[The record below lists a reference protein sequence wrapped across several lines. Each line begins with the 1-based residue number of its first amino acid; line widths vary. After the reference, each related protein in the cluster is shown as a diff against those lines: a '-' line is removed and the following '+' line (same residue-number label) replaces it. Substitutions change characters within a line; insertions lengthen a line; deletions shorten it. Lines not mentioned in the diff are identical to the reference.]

1 MADGNFLQDN
11 QTLAVFSALTFF
23 VASFV
28 VWRGGVLDRF
38 QTPGKAQQRE
48 ALRTA
53 ALLARLRSERGPG
66 RSSRGA
72 RFWRE
77 LFADLESAS
86 REDDISWEVVFAVT
100 EAVQAEVCRT
110 AKLRAVMNQRPDAGL
125 LARMGTRFSR
135 ASTPGRRKVMRWS
148 SRRARTVLMPAHSSA
163 ELQEG
168 ARAKRPTA

>member
-1 MADGNFLQDN
+1 MRCVEGDRFPSTRIGAGVHYELKRCRHLREPD
-11 QTLAVFSALTFF
+11 TLTISRGLKVSAL
-23 VASFV
+23 V
-28 VWRGGVLDRF
+28 
-38 QTPGKAQQRE
+38 P
-48 ALRTA
+48 A

-110 AKLRAVMNQRPDAGL
+110 ARLRAVMNHRPDAGL
-125 LARMGTRFSR
+125 LARVGTRFSR
-135 ASTPGRRKVMRWS
+135 ASTPGRSKVMRWS
-148 SRRARTVLMPAHSSA
+148 SRRARAVLMSAHSSA

-168 ARAKRPTA
+168 ARAKRPAA